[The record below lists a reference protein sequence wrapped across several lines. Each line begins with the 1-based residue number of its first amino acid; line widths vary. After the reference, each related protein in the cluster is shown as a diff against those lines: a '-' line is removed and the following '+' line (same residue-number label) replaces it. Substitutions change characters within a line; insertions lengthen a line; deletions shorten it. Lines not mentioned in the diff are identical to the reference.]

1 MPIAVYGLA
10 ACFKIVAMALDVLAV
25 LGVRPAKC
33 AGRQAITALISP
45 NRRAWVAVNTTNAA
59 QLAVIIH
66 DFTAAFVVVIQ
77 FGIFLVAVSCW
88 ATSVQV
94 VTACAHVLA

>member
-1 MPIAVYGLA
+1 MPVAVYGLA
-10 ACFKIVAMALDVLAV
+10 ACFQIVAMALDVLAV
-25 LGVRPAKC
+25 LRVRPAKS
-33 AGRQAITALISP
+33 ADRRAIAALISP
-45 NRRAWVAVNTTNAA
+45 DRRARAAINARNAA

-66 DFTAAFVVVIQ
+66 NFAAAFVVVIQ
-77 FGIFLVAVSCW
+77 LGIFPVAVCCW